1 MNLKYEINRVLTQ
14 ITGYQFSRPYAFSSD
29 SRLSESEKE
38 IYSKVANRTMTNAN
52 SIANLVAATK
62 YVNSANLPGAFVECG
77 VWRGGSAMAFCL
89 SCLEQGVKNRE
100 LFLFD
105 TYEGFSQVDDVD
117 FEISN
122 GKKAFDLL
130 KSDRNYFCNANLED
144 VKVGINETEYPS
156 DRIHYLVGDVVNTN
170 LAMLPK
176 EIAILRLDTDYYEST
191 KWELENLFPLLVP
204 GGVLII
210 DDYDHWNGCRQA
222 CDEYFLDKNSVFLI
236 QMQYGRIMIKNE

>member
-1 MNLKYEINRVLTQ
+1 MNLKYEVNKVLRK
-14 ITGYQFSRPYAFSSD
+14 ITGYQISKPYSFLD
-29 SRLSESEKE
+29 DPRLSVGEKT
-38 IYSKVANRTMTNAN
+38 IYSKVSNRTMTNSN

-62 YVNSANLPGAFVECG
+62 YVNNLEIQGAFVECG

-89 SCLEQGVKNRE
+89 SNLEQGVNTRE
-100 LFLFD
+100 LFLLD
-105 TYEGFSQVDDVD
+105 TYEGFSQVNEVD

-122 GKKAFDLL
+122 GKMASDLL
-130 KSDRNYFCNANLED
+130 KIDTNYLCYANLDD
-144 VKVGINETEYPS
+144 VKIGMRETKYPTEK
-156 DRIHYLVGDVVNTN
+156 IHYLVGDVINTD
-170 LAMLPK
+170 LTLLPK

-222 CDEYFLDKNSVFLI
+222 CDEYFLEDGSIFLI
-236 QMQYGRIMIKNE
+236 QMQYGRIMIKNG